1 MTGVFE
7 LEENLKNQLILLK
20 KEFGLCAIKAEF
32 EAEGSSFRDIIKLR
46 RITLAHGVPLYL
58 KIGGAEAIRD
68 IKDALELGVDGLVAP
83 MIESSFGLV
92 KFLNAC
98 KLIYGN
104 KKIFKSINI
113 ETCQA
118 AEGIDDILKVASSN
132 IDNITIGRT
141 DLSRSY
147 FDEQIQPDSEFIQ
160 GLIKSLVQ
168 KVSAAKLTLTVGGSL
183 SRDSIECFRDGSK
196 DWSRQITNLETRKV
210 ILPTNI
216 MLGKEGA
223 LREAIK
229 FEELYLRFKFGV
241 EELMIKSD
249 RERLAKL
256 KDRL

>member
-1 MTGVFE
+1 MTEVFE
-7 LEENLKNQLILLK
+7 LEENLENQLMLLK

-147 FDEQIQPDSEFIQ
+147 FDEQVQPDSKFIQ
-160 GLIKSLVQ
+160 DLIKSLVK
-168 KVSAAKLTLTVGGSL
+168 KVSAAELTLTVGGSL

-223 LREAIK
+223 LKEAIK